1 MGFMSSLVLYI
12 RVYIF
17 NIRFSDNEKKSL
29 SCQFQKNIK
38 FGFIINPQIQP
49 FVSCREEL
57 PLYASHMAG
66 YHIVLVIGFLTL
78 LVGQVCCSTMLT
90 NCVYYSDELQAIA
103 GYHYQ

>member
-17 NIRFSDNEKKSL
+17 NIRFTDNEKKISL
-29 SCQFQKNIK
+29 SCQFHKNIK

-57 PLYASHMAG
+57 PL
-66 YHIVLVIGFLTL
+66 
-78 LVGQVCCSTMLT
+78 
-90 NCVYYSDELQAIA
+90 
-103 GYHYQ
+103 